1 MADAMAM
8 NSDSGS
14 EANSEIDEAKLEELR
29 LAKIEAYVLNFVQ
42 VSISFYVVLTL
53 LFTFFD
59 SFCFMKR
66 KIVW

>member
-59 SFCFMKR
+59 SIHF
-66 KIVW
+66 VS